1 MSLMMAL
8 ERVEFPPVGR
18 VSDDTS
24 LLTLRSLVFEP
35 LCRWQDGKVLPGLL
49 AGWRA
54 EDEGRLWTFAV
65 RLGATFHDGK
75 PCTAE
80 DVAEAIG
87 AHLSGTDM
95 FGMPWAYARYLAGAR
110 ITPEGPGMLS
120 ISLPRPMGDLPEILA
135 EFFVVRATQGGGA
148 TIGTGP
154 YRVVDHAPGSH
165 AVLEAVDPGRT
176 PARIGLVAEAD
187 ADGRHRMLAEGV
199 VDAAANL
206 ERMRDPHAHAEGL
219 TWVAAANTLSVI
231 YYVEC
236 RRGLF
241 ADAAARRAVNL
252 AVDARAIVQE
262 LFHGLGVPASTIVSP
277 FHLGHREA
285 GLEPIPH
292 DPAAA
297 RALFE
302 KAGAG
307 QELLIRTPLHMPE
320 RAPEISAMVAQ
331 DLARAGIAA
340 RIETEPDRPDYA
352 RQVSRGQIGDMAIF
366 DSSPHSTF
374 RVLQDKIS
382 SRTRGPWWQ
391 GHDDPV
397 LEPMIEE
404 AGRILDHA
412 GRAAAYGR
420 CLRRLQENP
429 PWLYLF
435 HPVVTLAA
443 RPGTVPLTL
452 DHRGVV
458 SVGG

>member
-1 MSLMMAL
+1 MTLMMAL
-8 ERVEFPPVGR
+8 ERLEFPPIGR
-18 VSDDTS
+18 VFDDMS

-35 LCRWQDGKVLPGLL
+35 LCRWQDGRVLPGLL
-49 AGWRA
+49 GAWRVD
-54 EDEGRLWTFAV
+54 EDGLCWTFAI

-75 PCTAE
+75 ACTAE
-80 DVAEAIG
+80 DVAEAIT
-87 AHLSGTDM
+87 AHLSGNDM
-95 FGMPWAYARYLAGAR
+95 FGMPSAYARYFAGAR

-120 ISLPRPMGDLPEILA
+120 ISTPQPMGDLPEILA
-135 EFFVVRATQGGGA
+135 EFFVMRATPEGGA

-154 YRVVDHAPGSH
+154 YRVVDLAPNSH

-187 ADGRHRMLAEGV
+187 ADGRHRMLAEGMV
-199 VDAAANL
+199 EVAANL
-206 ERMRDPHAHAEGL
+206 ERMRDPHTHAAGL
-219 TWVAAANTLSVI
+219 NWVAAANTLSVMF
-231 YYVEC
+231 YLDC
-236 RRGLF
+236 RQGLF

-252 AVDARAIVQE
+252 AVDAQAIVRD
-262 LFHGLGVPASTIVSP
+262 LFHGMGAPASTIVSP

-285 GLEPIPH
+285 ALEPIRH

-297 RALFE
+297 RALFA
-302 KAGAG
+302 KAAAG
-307 QELLIRTPLHMPE
+307 SELLIRTPLHTPE
-320 RAPEISAMVAQ
+320 RAPEISAMVAR
-331 DLARAGIAA
+331 DLARAGIPA
-340 RIETEPDRPDYA
+340 RVQAEPDRPDYA
-352 RQVSRGQIGDMAIF
+352 RQVGRGQIGDMAIF

-397 LEPMIEE
+397 LEPMIEQ
-404 AGRILDHA
+404 AARTLDDGA
-412 GRAAAYGR
+412 RAAAYGR

-435 HPVVTLAA
+435 HPVVALAA
-443 RPGTVPLTL
+443 RPGTVPLGL

-458 SVGG
+458 SIGG